1 MDGRSLLQSPIGNVR
16 NNGSDTARKA
26 ATAPAGA
33 SRLLPIDAFRGVIMI
48 VMSWDHSRDMI
59 ANSAVGQHGKEV
71 WSGVLSNYD
80 DNWLVFLQR
89 WLSHYCAP
97 GFFFTM
103 GIGMLFLTR
112 SRRRRGWGW
121 ARLVKYFCLRA
132 LILLIVGR
140 LVDLAIAPELIPI
153 LAQNATLFPKPPAP
167 GGHTSNASSP
177 AASHSSSSSS
187 PSSATSSFR
196 GPPWLIPLVG
206 IWEVMTAL
214 GFTMAL
220 VGALMPVLSIS
231 LQGGPDFGVRGR
243 LGEALAFAGAVLA
256 FAASTAVIVSA
267 QDGDPCG
274 PVCEDPNATLAFPR
288 FGAIAEGPWQVFLR
302 FFILPG
308 EFDFG
313 AILYPVI
320 PWAGVTLAGV
330 GFGYEFLRNSR
341 TAYRRARW
349 CACASLIL
357 FVAFRFAAVPWLG
370 NVRGWP
376 RGHEGSTNPV
386 ISFLTVCKYPPSLE
400 YALMTLGVN
409 GGVLCLLERVMR
421 GRPASAPPGRI
432 VDVLLVFGQ
441 VPLFFYTVHFWALGL
456 LGFCFK
462 WFAVEGLAIWW
473 VPLPWVGMVVALYF
487 PCRWY
492 RAFKR
497 GKPAGSCWRML

>member
-1 MDGRSLLQSPIGNVR
+1 MDGRSFLQSPIGNAR
-16 NNGSDTARKA
+16 HADPDTAAAARKA
-26 ATAPAGA
+26 AGA
-33 SRLLPIDAFRGVIMI
+33 AATPTGAARRLLPIDAFRGVIMV
-48 VMSWDHSRDMI
+48 VMSWDHARDML
-59 ANSAVGQHGKEV
+59 ADHAVGQRGREN
-71 WSGVLSNYD
+71 WRGVLSDSD

-121 ARLVKYFCLRA
+121 GRLVKYFCLRA
-132 LILLIVGR
+132 LVLIVVGR

-153 LAQNATLFPKPPAP
+153 LAQNATLFPAP
-167 GGHTSNASSP
+167 SHNASG
-177 AASHSSSSSS
+177 S
-187 PSSATSSFR
+187 PSSGGTSIFR
-196 GPPWLIPLVG
+196 GPQWLIPLIG

-214 GFTMAL
+214 GFTMGL
-220 VGALMPVLSIS
+220 VGVLMPALSVS

-243 LGEALAFAGAVLA
+243 LGEALAYAGAALA
-256 FAASTAVIVSA
+256 FAASTAAILSA

-274 PVCEDPNATLAFPR
+274 PVCEGPNATLAFPR
-288 FGAIAEGPWQVFLR
+288 FGAVADGPWEVFLR
-302 FFILPG
+302 FFLLPG

-330 GFGYEFLRNSR
+330 GFGYEFVRDPR

-349 CACASLIL
+349 CACAALAL

-370 NVRGWP
+370 NIRGWP
-376 RGHEGSTNPV
+376 RGHDEGSTNAV
-386 ISFLTVCKYPPSLE
+386 IRFLTVCKYPPSLE
-400 YALMTLGVN
+400 YALMTLGVD
-409 GGVLCLLERVMR
+409 GGVLCLLEWAMR
-421 GRPASAPPGRI
+421 GRPASAPPARV

-456 LGFCFK
+456 LGFCVK
-462 WFAVEGLAIWW
+462 WWAVEGLAIWW
-473 VPLPWVGMVVALYF
+473 VPAPWVGVLVALYF

-492 RAFKR
+492 RGFKR
-497 GKPAGSCWRML
+497 GKPTGSCWRML